1 MDIETWKS
9 TKPDKF
15 VYLQTVTVISDKYT
29 MEMDEDFTVSE
40 HHTDKEDDS
49 DTVVQVGKHTLFAV
63 QINILLLFLP
73 GETLDINI
81 LISL

>member
-1 MDIETWKS
+1 
-9 TKPDKF
+9 
-15 VYLQTVTVISDKYT
+15 

-81 LISL
+81 LISF